1 MVLMDNGKVLVWGE
15 NRKSLINDIEA
26 ISSPTELTSLSHLRV
41 KSVYNYSFR
50 FFVITEEYKVYS
62 WGWNYYE
69 NLGHDTDADEVMSPT
84 LIDGLFQM
92 NIVDIASA
100 QKQTYFLSTD
110 GKVYFCGMYIESHT
124 TKWQR
129 TPVLMDIMEKFVQL
143 KSFNNNCLGSTN
155 HDVIY
160 QFRGKSIQRQNMYR
174 SFDDLTIKLLHYNGE
189 TQNYQTRYQ
198 R

>member
-1 MVLMDNGKVLVWGE
+1 MDNGKVLVWGE

-26 ISSPTELTSLSHLRV
+26 ISSPIELTSLSPLWV

-69 NLGHDTDADEVMSPT
+69 NLGHDTDADEVMSTT
-84 LIDGLFQM
+84 LIDGLFQV

-100 QKQTYFLSTD
+100 QKQTYFLSSD
-110 GKVYFCGMYIESHT
+110 GKVFFCGMYIESQT

-129 TPVLMDIMEKFVQL
+129 QPVLLEIMEKFVQL
-143 KSFNNNCLGSTN
+143 KSYNNNCLGLSKQEI
-155 HDVIY
+155 IY
-160 QFRGKSIQRQNMYR
+160 QFRGKNVQRQNMYR
-174 SFDDLTIKLLHYNGE
+174 SFDEFTIKLLHYTGK